1 MQAQALPAFS
11 FMSTKVPNLKF
22 SALLAICRIID
33 SAFELERALND
44 ILRILSEQLS
54 MQRATITLHD
64 PDTGLLNISASYGL
78 TPEEQRR
85 GVYRLDEG
93 VTGRIFVTG
102 EPYYVPDVS
111 QEPLFLNKTGARH
124 PDKVDKGALSFLGAP
139 ILVNGEPIGVL
150 NVDRLFPDAVDV
162 QEDMDFLS
170 VAALIIGQ
178 FINLNDKLRRRED
191 GLRAMNAHL
200 RSWLSRENQGPY
212 IVGRSPIMA
221 EVQRQIEK
229 VAPTKATV
237 LLLGESGVGK
247 TLIARMIHELS
258 DRKPHPFVKVNCASI
273 PDNLLESELFGY
285 EKGAFT
291 GASVSRPGRF
301 EDADGGTVFLD
312 EVGELPLGLQ
322 AKLLRVIQE
331 KEFERL
337 GSNRVRSADVRILAA
352 TNRDLGKL
360 SAEGK
365 FRQDLYFRLSVF
377 PITVPP
383 LRDRKEDI
391 PSLLV
396 HFMNKVAHDYGRKL
410 YFTREALDML
420 TEYDW
425 PGNVREMENLVE
437 RLVIMAD
444 SEQVGPE
451 ALEGRLEP
459 EPMALEAEEEQA
471 AIAAPRPTGAT
482 LADIEK
488 SEVITALERA
498 EFIQY
503 KAAEELGLTPRQLGY
518 RVRKF
523 GLEPLI
529 AEGKA
534 KLRRGKAGRSA

>member
-1 MQAQALPAFS
+1 
-11 FMSTKVPNLKF
+11 
-22 SALLAICRIID
+22 
-33 SAFELERALND
+33 
-44 ILRILSEQLS
+44 
-54 MQRATITLHD
+54 
-64 PDTGLLNISASYGL
+64 
-78 TPEEQRR
+78 
-85 GVYRLDEG
+85 
-93 VTGRIFVTG
+93 
-102 EPYYVPDVS
+102 
-111 QEPLFLNKTGARH
+111 
-124 PDKVDKGALSFLGAP
+124 
-139 ILVNGEPIGVL
+139 
-150 NVDRLFPDAVDV
+150 
-162 QEDMDFLS
+162 
-170 VAALIIGQ
+170 
-178 FINLNDKLRRRED
+178 
-191 GLRAMNAHL
+191 
-200 RSWLSRENQGPY
+200 
-212 IVGRSPIMA
+212 
-221 EVQRQIEK
+221 
-229 VAPTKATV
+229 
-237 LLLGESGVGK
+237 VGK